1 MFEYRIIKANDEA
14 LKVLWKENRELTTIY
29 NDKMYFKKKIIS
41 KSEREE
47 KQASKSNEFIEFAK
61 LYWTI
66 KKTWLSDDK
75 LINKYNKLAKEWK
88 HTEIMDW
95 LARYIKKIKAEN
107 TAEKFILMASTFINQ
122 NRYTEEFIVLENRV
136 WFTHKW
142 ILPLLQ
148 EVEEEKAQLVLDKI
162 RQREKQ
168 TNKEI
173 TEWVAI
179 NIINTF
185 KNN

>member
-47 KQASKSNEFIEFAK
+47 KQASKSNEFIEFSK

-95 LARYIKKIKAEN
+95 LTRYIKKIKAEN

-122 NRYTEEFIVLENRV
+122 NRYLEEFIVLENRV
-136 WFTHKW
+136 WFTQKW
-142 ILPLLQ
+142 IIPYLQ
-148 EVEEEKAQLVLDKI
+148 EVSEEKAQLILDKV
-162 RQREKQ
+162 REWEKKQ
-168 TNKEI
+168 SKEI
-173 TEWVAI
+173 TKWVLQ
-179 NIINTF
+179 NIIEFYN
-185 KNN
+185 K